1 MAINFPNSPST
12 NASHTENG
20 LTWIYDGTTWNLQ
33 TTIQSGATTFTGLTD
48 TPGSYTADKWVKVN
62 AAGTGIE
69 LVSAPSGGGV
79 TDGDKGDITVSAS
92 GATWNIDAGT
102 VGTTELSATGT
113 KDATTFL
120 RGDNT
125 WQLISSISG
134 GGGATDK
141 IEEGDSKVEVTDT
154 VGSTLVAVTLDN
166 KLAGSWTIPNGNPTL
181 HVDGN
186 TTSGNGGII
195 DIGGGGGVG
204 NISFVNKRTTSGT
217 NAYELP
223 LAYPT
228 SSGYVLASDTSGV
241 MSWVAQSGGGIS
253 DGDKGDITVSA
264 SGATWSID
272 DDAVD
277 SAEIA
282 SGAVDLDHLSA
293 TGTKSNTTYL
303 RGDNTWA
310 TITAGSGSVSDG
322 DYGDITVSSSGANW
336 NIDADTI
343 GTTELSATGT
353 KDATTFLRGDNT
365 WQLISSISGGGG
377 VSVTTDDTP
386 PSNPSDGDLWWDSVA
401 GVLNVYYQ
409 DADSSQWVN
418 ASGSHGGANV
428 VTDDTPPTSPN
439 DGDLWWD
446 SNNGELKIYYEDVD
460 SSQWVDAGG
469 GGGSGGANSVQVPV
483 FDQSETTTGSSFNGT
498 ATRVDFANNPASDR
512 HVDVK
517 FEKLNNN
524 DVYEFKLEYFSSG
537 TNSYKGWYLAD
548 KQSTGIDGNNTAD
561 GQRKIS
567 GKLPSGQRWKAY
579 SQTQDAS
586 AGASFW
592 LEGDSQGN
600 TSLPGWDWPSTG
612 LGTEWDPQTPGT
624 YGGIDT
630 FHIVID
636 MPRKKMW
643 IKEYN
648 ESYEEGYALWLHA
661 HNHPTHALSVVDPT
675 STPSIFIR
683 DTGTG
688 EYYFSVGMFIPTDG
702 QAYCTMEP
710 IPEQYSAFRNLS
722 GSSSSSSSGSTT
734 FTGLTDT
741 PGSYTADK
749 WLKVNAAGTAL
760 EFTNEPSSGVTDK
773 IEEGDSKVE
782 VIDTGT
788 DGRVII
794 TIDGEEKFK
803 FDEAAHGMGGHF
815 TVNGGGLSG
824 EGAKVTLDS
833 GDGTGSVSFFNA
845 ATTGGTETYS
855 LPTAYPTDDGQ
866 ILSSTMAGVMSW
878 VDDNSGTTAT
888 DNIFESNS
896 KVEVIDTGTDGRVII
911 TLDGEE
917 KFKFDEAADGKG
929 GWLTVNGGG
938 VSGEG
943 AKLTL
948 ESGTSTGGISFFNS
962 KTTSGSESYNLPL
975 AYPTVSG
982 YVLSATTTGDMSW
995 VANSGGSGLQ
1005 NIVEDLTPQL
1015 GAKLDTNTHNID
1027 FTDDSAAYFGGFS
1040 SSYGYG
1046 LSLHHDPNNVNGNI
1060 SFIDDRSYN
1069 GLHIMYGT
1077 STDSF
1082 GNYVSKVLFKQRTGN
1097 GIPAYDLKIWNSGVQ
1112 PRNIL
1117 DKDTEAGTA
1126 GQILSATG
1134 LGGLDGLD
1142 WINNNFLTLSDTPS
1156 TFTANK
1162 WLKVNAAGNAL
1173 EWANEPTGSD
1183 TNTTYSISC
1192 ADGDNADEEKIRLT
1206 AGGDGSGTDDI
1217 VLEAGTGLSIARSG
1231 DKITLTNTVSNTNT
1245 QLSTE
1250 QVQDIVGA
1258 MVDGGTETRIG
1269 VTYDDTTGKLGFVV
1283 DDMTGGSVQ
1292 DKIQEGTTVAEVYQA
1307 GGGTGKFTVDIEG
1320 TEAIA
1325 IDANRQILISGNQ
1338 TGDNIAKIY
1347 NSDDG
1352 TGGGVLGIYASSN
1365 NATPRDVRF
1374 YSGGGTANET
1384 FRIGK
1389 DGEIHSFGRMTFKH
1403 LDSSLEGGQ
1412 ISFENIVG
1420 DRVYSID
1427 AYGNSNANSIIR
1439 IIDEQTIT
1447 GGVGTQR
1454 FCVNRSGAFGIGNV
1468 GAEDYGAS
1476 GKVLLS
1482 QGATQPPKWET
1493 VSGVPAAAGGSNNQF
1508 QYNSSSSLAG
1518 SDLLL
1523 MTNDTAYTGSGPSLT
1538 IDGSGSGGGGFGNIT
1553 WEPGFNGL
1561 SFTRDAFALWGAPDN
1576 GTINMKASIGYSSS
1590 VNRWILNNPDTG
1602 GMSIESRGDV
1612 IFQKQ
1617 NSPNTVHMVINQ
1629 TTGVEIKNSL
1639 DLSTAT
1645 IKDKDGD
1652 VGTPGQV
1659 LSSTS
1664 TGVDWI
1670 TVSGGGGSPSTPGGS
1685 DTHVQFNNDS
1695 SFGGD
1700 STFTFDT
1707 SLSTNTLTLE
1717 GAFNLAAD
1725 SSATGTGARI
1735 TVGAGGELEI
1745 FHTSNNTSGIRSS
1758 GTGVFAIQNNN
1769 QTGNNNW
1776 NKAIQIQAYGDIQ
1789 LRHMTGPDAI
1799 YCTAGGS
1806 VGLYYS
1812 GQGPKLETTAT
1823 GIKVNG
1829 TIETGGNIPV
1839 VNVTNWSSTAD
1850 DNAGTSK
1857 SGTIN
1862 RAAFEKAI
1870 QSLSSTGGILY
1881 VPHGDYPITGT
1892 INLHN
1897 GTYYSTVNSM
1907 KYSFDGEEQPTITL
1921 QKGGTYKFDMSDS
1934 TNNNHP
1940 LRFSTTADGTHGG
1953 GTEYTTGVTQVGTPG
1968 QAGAYTQI
1976 TVDASAPV
1984 TLYYYCQQHSNMGG
1998 TSNISDSSGGPLGD
2012 GGGIVIMG
2020 PNYRI
2025 GSADL
2030 EGARLIS
2037 QNATDDIFK
2046 ITNVRNVEIKQ
2057 LTFDSA
2063 VTRTA
2068 GAAIHCHS
2076 TTNTQQIKLERLYI
2090 RQHFSGIKMD
2100 GHSISI
2106 LRDIEIRHIP
2116 DVANSFGLQFSAS
2129 AGGSEKIDQIRCQNV
2144 LIDGDV
2150 LGGNSNNGNASNN
2163 TVGIQIK
2170 DMVNSIW
2177 FDHCISNRCKI
2188 GFLMDSSVPSGS
2200 TSNPGSF
2207 FRLNDCDFDTNS
2219 LCGISIEGGSFI
2231 WINSPYMSSNKKNG
2245 LRTTS
2250 GFTGVLRINDADCRG
2265 NGDHGINIQSTSHK
2279 KIFINNP
2286 QCCENGS
2293 TVWGETNVSDG
2304 IRAAS
2309 PSNDIQII
2317 GGQCGGDNMGG
2328 TGGNQTN
2335 ASRMQSRGIALGALC
2350 NRCTVAFVDCS
2361 DNKDDALDFPTSNG
2375 TNNWI
2380 LGVAGHHSGADVR
2393 GTWPG

>member
-125 WQLISSISG
+125 WQLISSITGSG
-134 GGGATDK
+134 
-141 IEEGDSKVEVTDT
+141 SV
-154 VGSTLVAVTLDN
+154 
-166 KLAGSWTIPNGNPTL
+166 
-181 HVDGN
+181 
-186 TTSGNGGII
+186 
-195 DIGGGGGVG
+195 
-204 NISFVNKRTTSGT
+204 
-217 NAYELP
+217 
-223 LAYPT
+223 
-228 SSGYVLASDTSGV
+228 
-241 MSWVAQSGGGIS
+241 S
-253 DGDKGDITVSA
+253 DGDKGDITVSN

-377 VSVTTDDTP
+377 GVSVTTDDTP

-428 VTDDTPPTSPN
+428 VTDDTPPSNPN

-524 DVYEFKLEYFSSG
+524 DIYEFKLEYFSSG

-586 AGASFW
+586 AGATFW

-600 TSLPGWDWPSTG
+600 TTLPGWDWPSTG
-612 LGTEWDPQTPGT
+612 LATEWDPQTPGT

-643 IKEYN
+643 IKGYS
-648 ESYEEGYALWLHA
+648 ESYENGYGLWLHA
-661 HNHPTHALSVVDPT
+661 HNSPEHALSVVDPT

-688 EYYFSVGMFIPTDG
+688 EYYFSVGMFIPSDG

-948 ESGTSTGGISFFNS
+948 ESGDGSGGISFFNS

-1015 GAKLDTNTHNID
+1015 GGKLDTNTHNID

-1097 GIPAYDLKIWNSGVQ
+1097 GIPAYDLKVWNSGVQ

-1439 IIDEQTIT
+1439 IIDEQTLT

-1468 GAEDYGAS
+1468 GNEDYGAS

-1518 SDLLL
+1518 SDILV
-1523 MTNDTAYTGSGPSLT
+1523 MTNDTGYTGSGPSLT
-1538 IDGSGSGGGGFGNIT
+1538 IDGSGGSGGGFGNIT
-1553 WEPGFNGL
+1553 WEPGINGL

-1576 GTINMKASIGYSSS
+1576 NTINMKASIGYSSS
-1590 VNRWILNNPDTG
+1590 VQRWILNNPDTG

-1789 LRHMTGPDAI
+1789 LRHMTGPDAV

-2170 DMVNSIW
+2170 DRVNSIW
-2177 FDHCISNRCKI
+2177 FDHCVSNRCKI

-2200 TSNPGSF
+2200 TTNPGAF

-2231 WINSPYMSSNKKNG
+2231 WINSPYIGSNKKNG